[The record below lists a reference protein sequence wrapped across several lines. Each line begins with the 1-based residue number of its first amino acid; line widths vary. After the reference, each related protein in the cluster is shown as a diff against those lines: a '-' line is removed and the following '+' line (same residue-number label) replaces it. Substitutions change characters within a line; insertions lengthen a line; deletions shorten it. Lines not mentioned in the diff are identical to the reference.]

1 MQKID
6 YSCKN
11 NKKNIKEKHF
21 NKFYMRQYIR
31 KGPFVLFLR
40 K

>member
-21 NKFYMRQYIR
+21 NKFDMRQYIR
-31 KGPFVLFLR
+31 KGRLFYF
-40 K
+40 